1 MLKLC
6 GHQSPCR
13 TNTLCT
19 LLNYLSSFIRWH
31 MAKQC
36 QRLRVEIQGRGPQNK
51 WLLFFE
57 QPPLAE
63 YLENTKRARGAIS
76 GGIINL
82 NQPSHNT
89 SPSVTL
95 DNEFSGDAYKLV
107 LFSATSEVFLYLC
120 LRFMHI
126 MASLFYQPK
135 QWKCGKLT
143 FLFEQVSESSG
154 NAILC

>member
-1 MLKLC
+1 MKWLRGKQGNGSRKRGRESEREREEKEITVMLKLC
-6 GHQSPCR
+6 GHQSPRR
-13 TNTLCT
+13 THTLCT
-19 LLNYLSSFIRWH
+19 ILNYLSSFIRWH

-57 QPPLAE
+57 RPPLAE
-63 YLENTKRARGAIS
+63 YLEYTKRARGAIS

-107 LFSATSEVFLYLC
+107 LFSATSEVFC
-120 LRFMHI
+120 I
-126 MASLFYQPK
+126 CA
-135 QWKCGKLT
+135 
-143 FLFEQVSESSG
+143 
-154 NAILC
+154 